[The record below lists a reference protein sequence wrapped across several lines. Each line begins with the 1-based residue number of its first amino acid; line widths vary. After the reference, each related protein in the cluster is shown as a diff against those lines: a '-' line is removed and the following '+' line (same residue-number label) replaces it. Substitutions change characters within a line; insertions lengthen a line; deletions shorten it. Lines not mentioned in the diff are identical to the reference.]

1 MNGEYGETLGV
12 VVGFGAIYV
21 VANAYKRLQSIKLR
35 STLTLVYNPSG
46 FRELHCCSRL
56 RMTLLQQTGYW
67 EVGT

>member
-21 VANAYKRLQSIKLR
+21 VANAYKRLQYIKLR
-35 STLTLVYNPSG
+35 LTLTLVHNPSG
-46 FRELHCCSRL
+46 FRELHCYSRL
-56 RMTLLQQTGYW
+56 RVTLLQQTGHW